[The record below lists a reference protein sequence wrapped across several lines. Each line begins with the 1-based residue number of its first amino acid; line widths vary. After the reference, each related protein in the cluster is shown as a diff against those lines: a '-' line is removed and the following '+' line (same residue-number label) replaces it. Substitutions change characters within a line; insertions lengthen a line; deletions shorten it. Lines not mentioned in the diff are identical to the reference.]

1 MQRLIALLLDSD
13 KNREIMD
20 DAYNTYARAPRAYNR
35 AIGVLLSMRERHP
48 WRMSVSL
55 AKRKGPASS
64 AGNPATLIV
73 ASCSG
78 VFNDRGWEARIPVIE
93 HEGDIMIDD
102 RDEIG
107 MLLANSNKSGSAGYL
122 YAYPMKLRAL
132 LGAAA
137 VAILHIANDESMR
150 SGRTEY
156 RSDNQ
161 GWTPVFYP
169 KDKYEQLE
177 LLTWWFGE
185 QKARFHKEAHDERK
199 YVAFRTSK
207 NEDGNGMIVKGIRK
221 RELNP
226 APFDRNYMT
235 HEYNERSAEIEALAS
250 LGHDEAM
257 SLIAGLEDKVNY
269 AVAEVL
275 SSRWIEV
282 NFEASAQRFLDAK
295 YELTI
300 ETEGVWKHPHFN
312 NSSDDIDLK
321 LLIRFEEQ
329 PDGSRTIYGKGT
341 ITGKCNSNKFAQ
353 NVEGPV
359 AEALFREFAVKR
371 GIVVACKRGLVELDE
386 RNGSDVP
393 LNEREI
399 SYEEYLRLG
408 LEEFIEVLDKAES
421 VEEELPAYDSL
432 DISDADTTSEGTSE
446 APASDVAALPAEHEE
461 LADWERELLGDD
473 VPVDPRREVAETV
486 AKVSAVHPWVDTLRV
501 EDVNELVASPK
512 PSKWAFEEVISW
524 LSTYVEPGYRVIFKG
539 EAAHY
544 ITEHMVAY
552 LQRPQGKVSLFSL
565 QETKLA
571 KGVSIFTHVGEKEA
585 VKVTVDEG
593 PECIALSFNK
603 CVRRV
608 DVRDAWSVFTNAN
621 IKEQAFER
629 FVDDVRSSKDPV
641 LYFVAGSDNKTRKSL
656 VDGRELLATS
666 LTPAD
671 ILYIARQRG
680 VTMPTMVVEKA
691 LPGQRGLLVRTNI
704 TK

>member
-1 MQRLIALLLDSD
+1 
-13 KNREIMD
+13 
-20 DAYNTYARAPRAYNR
+20 
-35 AIGVLLSMRERHP
+35 
-48 WRMSVSL
+48 
-55 AKRKGPASS
+55 
-64 AGNPATLIV
+64 
-73 ASCSG
+73 

-93 HEGDIMIDD
+93 HEGEILIDD

-122 YAYPMKLRAL
+122 YAYPMRLRAL

-137 VAILHIANDESMR
+137 VAILHIANDASMQ

-156 RSDNQ
+156 RSDGQ

-169 KDKYEQLE
+169 KDRYEQLE

-185 QKARFHKEAHDERK
+185 QKERFHKEAHEERK
-199 YVAFRTSK
+199 YVAFRTSE

-235 HEYNERSAEIEALAS
+235 HEYTERSTEIEALAS

-257 SLIAGLEDKVNY
+257 SLIAGLEDNAY
-269 AVAEVL
+269 HAVTEVL

-312 NSSDDIDLK
+312 NSSDDINLK

-329 PDGSRTIYGKGT
+329 PDGSRAICGKGT
-341 ITGKCNSNKFAQ
+341 MTGNCNGNKFAQ
-353 NVEGPV
+353 HVEGPV

-408 LEEFIEVLDKAES
+408 LEEFIKVLNKAES
-421 VEEELPAYDSL
+421 VEEELPADDSL
-432 DISDADTTSEGTSE
+432 GISDADTTSEGTSE
-446 APASDVAALPAEHEE
+446 APASDAAALPAEPEP
-461 LADWERELLGDD
+461 LADWERELLGD
-473 VPVDPRREVAETV
+473 PVDPRREVAETV
-486 AKVSAVHPWVDTLRV
+486 AKVSAVHPWQDTLKV

-512 PSKWAFEEVISW
+512 PSDYLFEEVISW
-524 LSTYVEPGYRVIFKG
+524 LRTYVEPGYPVIFKG
-539 EAAHY
+539 DASSY

-552 LQRPQGKVSLFSL
+552 LQRPQGKADIFGL

-571 KGVSIFTHVGEKEA
+571 EGVSILTHVGKKEA

-593 PECIALSFNK
+593 PNCIALSFNK
-603 CVRRV
+603 RLRRI
-608 DVRDAWSVFTNAN
+608 DVRDAWFVFTNAN
-621 IKEQAFER
+621 VKEQAFEQ
-629 FVDDVRSSKDPV
+629 FVADVAASKEPV

-656 VDGRELLATS
+656 VEGRELLATS

-671 ILYIARQRG
+671 ILYLAYQHG
-680 VTMPTMVVEKA
+680 MNMPAMVVEKA

>member
-1 MQRLIALLLDSD
+1 
-13 KNREIMD
+13 
-20 DAYNTYARAPRAYNR
+20 
-35 AIGVLLSMRERHP
+35 MR
-48 WRMSVSL
+48 
-55 AKRKGPASS
+55 
-64 AGNPATLIV
+64 
-73 ASCSG
+73 
-78 VFNDRGWEARIPVIE
+78 
-93 HEGDIMIDD
+93 
-102 RDEIG
+102 
-107 MLLANSNKSGSAGYL
+107 
-122 YAYPMKLRAL
+122 LRAL

-137 VAILHIANDESMR
+137 VAILHIANDASIQ

-156 RSDNQ
+156 RSDGQ

-169 KDKYEQLE
+169 KDRYEQLE

-185 QKARFHKEAHDERK
+185 QKERFHKEAHEERK
-199 YVAFRTSK
+199 YVAFRTSE

-235 HEYNERSAEIEALAS
+235 HEYTERSTEIEALAS

-257 SLIAGLEDKVNY
+257 SLIAGLEDNAY
-269 AVAEVL
+269 HAVTEVL

-312 NSSDDIDLK
+312 NSSDDINLK

-329 PDGSRTIYGKGT
+329 PDGSRAICGKGT
-341 ITGKCNSNKFAQ
+341 MTGNCNGNKFAQ
-353 NVEGPV
+353 HVEGPV

-408 LEEFIEVLDKAES
+408 LEEFIKVLNKAES
-421 VEEELPAYDSL
+421 VEEELPADDSL
-432 DISDADTTSEGTSE
+432 GISDADTTSEGTSE
-446 APASDVAALPAEHEE
+446 APASDAAALPAEPEP
-461 LADWERELLGDD
+461 LAEWERELLGD
-473 VPVDPRREVAETV
+473 PVDPRREVASII
-486 AKVSAVHPWVDTLRV
+486 AKVSAVHPWQDTLKV

-512 PSKWAFEEVISW
+512 PSKWAFEEVLSW
-524 LSTYVEPGYRVIFKG
+524 LRDYVEPGYPVIFKG
-539 EAAHY
+539 DAEIY
-544 ITEHMVAY
+544 IVENMVAY
-552 LQRPQGKVSLFSL
+552 LQRPEGETGIFGL

-571 KGVSIFTHVGEKEA
+571 EGVSILTHVGKKEA

-593 PECIALSFNK
+593 PNCIALSFNK
-603 CVRRV
+603 RLRRI
-608 DVRDAWSVFTNAN
+608 DVRDAWFVFTNAN
-621 IKEQAFER
+621 VKEQAFEW
-629 FVDDVRSSKDPV
+629 FVADVAASKEPV
-641 LYFVAGSDNKTRKSL
+641 FYFVAGSDNKTRKSL

-671 ILYIARQRG
+671 ILYLAYQHG
-680 VTMPTMVVEKA
+680 MNMPAMVVEKA

>member
-13 KNREIMD
+13 KNSKVLEDRVNMYR
-20 DAYNTYARAPRAYNR
+20 AAPRAYRR
-35 AIGVLLSMRERHP
+35 AVGALHSMTERHP

-73 ASCSG
+73 ASRSG

-93 HEGDIMIDD
+93 HEGEILIDD

-122 YAYPMKLRAL
+122 YAYPMRLRAL

-137 VAILHIANDESMR
+137 VAILHIANDASMQ

-156 RSDNQ
+156 RSDGQ

-169 KDKYEQLE
+169 KDRYEQLE

-185 QKARFHKEAHDERK
+185 QKERFHKEAHEERK
-199 YVAFRTSK
+199 YVAFRTSE

-235 HEYNERSAEIEALAS
+235 HEYTERSTEIEALAS

-257 SLIAGLEDKVNY
+257 SLIAGLEDNAY
-269 AVAEVL
+269 HAVTEVL

-312 NSSDDIDLK
+312 NSSDDINLK

-329 PDGSRTIYGKGT
+329 PDGSRAICGKGT
-341 ITGKCNSNKFAQ
+341 MTGNCNGNKFAQ
-353 NVEGPV
+353 HVEGPV

-408 LEEFIEVLDKAES
+408 LEEFIKVLNKAES
-421 VEEELPAYDSL
+421 VEEELPADDSL
-432 DISDADTTSEGTSE
+432 GISDADTTSEGTSE
-446 APASDVAALPAEHEE
+446 APASDAAALPAEPEP
-461 LADWERELLGDD
+461 LAEWERELLGD
-473 VPVDPRREVAETV
+473 PVDPRREVAETV
-486 AKVSAVHPWVDTLRV
+486 AKVSAVHPWQDTLKV

-512 PSKWAFEEVISW
+512 PSDYLFEEVVSW
-524 LSTYVEPGYRVIFKG
+524 LRTYVEPGYPVIFKG
-539 EAAHY
+539 DASSY

-552 LQRPQGKVSLFSL
+552 LQRPQGKADIFGL

-571 KGVSIFTHVGEKEA
+571 EGVSILTHVGKKEA

-593 PECIALSFNK
+593 PNCIALSFNK
-603 CVRRV
+603 RLRRI
-608 DVRDAWSVFTNAN
+608 DVRDAWFVFTNAN
-621 IKEQAFER
+621 VKEQAFEQ
-629 FVDDVRSSKDPV
+629 FMDDVRASKEPV
-641 LYFVAGSDNKTRKSL
+641 QYFVAGSDNKTRKSL
-656 VDGRELLATS
+656 VDGREFLATS

-671 ILYIARQRG
+671 ILYLAYQHG
-680 VTMPTMVVEKA
+680 MNMPAMVVEKA

>member
-20 DAYNTYARAPRAYNR
+20 DTYNTYARAPRAYNR

-48 WRMSVSL
+48 WCMSVSL
-55 AKRKGPASS
+55 ARRKGPASS

-73 ASCSG
+73 ASRSG

-93 HEGDIMIDD
+93 HEGEILIDD

-122 YAYPMKLRAL
+122 YAYPMRLRAL

-137 VAILHIANDESMR
+137 VAILHIANDASMQ

-156 RSDNQ
+156 RSDGQ

-169 KDKYEQLE
+169 KDRYEQLE

-185 QKARFHKEAHDERK
+185 QKERFHKEAHEERK
-199 YVAFRTSK
+199 YVAFRTSE

-235 HEYNERSAEIEALAS
+235 HEYTERSTEIEALAS

-257 SLIAGLEDKVNY
+257 SLIAGLEDNAY
-269 AVAEVL
+269 HAVTEVL

-312 NSSDDIDLK
+312 NSSDDINLK

-329 PDGSRTIYGKGT
+329 PDGSRAICGKGT
-341 ITGKCNSNKFAQ
+341 MTGNCNGNKFAQ
-353 NVEGPV
+353 HVEGPV

-408 LEEFIEVLDKAES
+408 LEEFIKVLNKAES
-421 VEEELPAYDSL
+421 VEEELPADDSL
-432 DISDADTTSEGTSE
+432 GISDADTTSEGTSE
-446 APASDVAALPAEHEE
+446 APASDAAALPAEPEP
-461 LADWERELLGDD
+461 LADWERELLGD
-473 VPVDPRREVAETV
+473 PVDPRREVAETV
-486 AKVSAVHPWVDTLRV
+486 AKVSAVYPWQDTLKV

-512 PSKWAFEEVISW
+512 PSDYLFEEVVSW
-524 LSTYVEPGYRVIFKG
+524 LRTYVEPGYPVIFKG
-539 EAAHY
+539 DASSY

-552 LQRPQGKVSLFSL
+552 LQRPQGKADIFGL

-571 KGVSIFTHVGEKEA
+571 EGVSILTHVGKKEA

-593 PECIALSFNK
+593 PNCIALSFNK
-603 CVRRV
+603 RLRRI
-608 DVRDAWSVFTNAN
+608 DVRDAWFVFTNAN
-621 IKEQAFER
+621 VKEQAFEQ
-629 FVDDVRSSKDPV
+629 FVADVAASKEPV

-656 VDGRELLATS
+656 VEGRELLATS
-666 LTPAD
+666 LTSAD
-671 ILYIARQRG
+671 ILYLAYQHG
-680 VTMPTMVVEKA
+680 MNMPAMVVEKA

>member
-20 DAYNTYARAPRAYNR
+20 DTYNTYARAPRAYNR

-48 WRMSVSL
+48 WCMSVSL
-55 AKRKGPASS
+55 ARRKGPASS

-73 ASCSG
+73 ASRSG

-93 HEGDIMIDD
+93 HEGEILIDD

-122 YAYPMKLRAL
+122 YAYPMRLRAL

-137 VAILHIANDESMR
+137 VAILHIANDASMQ

-156 RSDNQ
+156 RSDGQ

-169 KDKYEQLE
+169 KDRYEQLE

-185 QKARFHKEAHDERK
+185 QKERFHKEAHEERK
-199 YVAFRTSK
+199 YVAFRTSE

-235 HEYNERSAEIEALAS
+235 HEYTERSTEIEALAS

-257 SLIAGLEDKVNY
+257 SLIAGLEDNAY
-269 AVAEVL
+269 HAVTEVL

-312 NSSDDIDLK
+312 NSSDDINLK

-329 PDGSRTIYGKGT
+329 PDGSRAICGKGT
-341 ITGKCNSNKFAQ
+341 MTGNCNGNKFAQ
-353 NVEGPV
+353 HVEGPV
-359 AEALFREFAVKR
+359 AEALFREFSVKR

-408 LEEFIEVLDKAES
+408 LEEFIKVLNKAES
-421 VEEELPAYDSL
+421 VEEELPADDSL
-432 DISDADTTSEGTSE
+432 GISDADTTSEGTSD
-446 APASDVAALPAEHEE
+446 APASDAAALPAEPEP
-461 LADWERELLGDD
+461 LADWERELLGD
-473 VPVDPRREVAETV
+473 PVDPRREIASII
-486 AKVSAVHPWVDTLRV
+486 AKVSAHHPGRDTYEKRRA
-501 EDVNELVASPK
+501 EDANELVASPK
-512 PSKWAFEEVISW
+512 PSKWAFEEVLSW
-524 LSTYVEPGYRVIFKG
+524 LRTYVEPGYPVIFKG
-539 EAAHY
+539 DASSY

-552 LQRPQGKVSLFSL
+552 LQRPQGKAGIFGL
-565 QETKLA
+565 QEDELA
-571 KGVSIFTHVGEKEA
+571 DGTSILTCTSEDEA
-585 VKVTVDEG
+585 MKVTVDHNLG
-593 PECIALSFNK
+593 CIALSFSRYT
-603 CVRRV
+603 RRGNTWKSSWHEK
-608 DVRDAWSVFTNAN
+608 D
-621 IKEQAFER
+621 KEQAFEQ
-629 FVDDVRSSKDPV
+629 FVADVAASKEPV

-656 VDGRELLATS
+656 VNGRELLATS

-680 VTMPTMVVEKA
+680 VNMPAMVVEKA
-691 LPGQRGLLVRTNI
+691 MPGQRGLLVRTNI

>member
-341 ITGKCNSNKFAQ
+341 MTGKCNSNKFAQ

-461 LADWERELLGDD
+461 LADWERELLGD
-473 VPVDPRREVAETV
+473 PVDPRREVAETV
-486 AKVSAVHPWVDTLRV
+486 AKVSAVHPGRYTYEKRRA
-501 EDVNELVASPK
+501 EDANELVASPK
-512 PSKWAFEEVISW
+512 PSKWAFEEVLSW
-524 LSTYVEPGYRVIFKG
+524 LRDYVEPGYPVIFKG
-539 EAAHY
+539 DAEIY
-544 ITEHMVAY
+544 IVESMVAY
-552 LQRPQGKVSLFSL
+552 LQRPEGETGIYGL
-565 QETKLA
+565 QEDELA
-571 KGVSIFTHVGEKEA
+571 DGTSILTCTSEDEA
-585 VKVTVDEG
+585 MKVTVDHNLG
-593 PECIALSFNK
+593 CIALSFSRYT
-603 CVRRV
+603 RRGNT
-608 DVRDAWSVFTNAN
+608 WKSSCHEKN
-621 IKEQAFER
+621 KEQAFEW
-629 FVDDVRSSKDPV
+629 FMADVAASKEPV
-641 LYFVAGSDNKTRKSL
+641 LYFVAGSDNKTRRSL
-656 VDGRELLATS
+656 VEGRELLATS

-680 VTMPTMVVEKA
+680 VNMPTMVVEKA
-691 LPGQRGLLVRTNI
+691 MPGQRGLLVRTNI

>member
-20 DAYNTYARAPRAYNR
+20 DTYNTYARAPRAYNR

-48 WRMSVSL
+48 RCMSVSL
-55 AKRKGPASS
+55 ARRKGPASS

-73 ASCSG
+73 ASRSG

-93 HEGDIMIDD
+93 HEGEILIDD

-122 YAYPMKLRAL
+122 YAYPMRLRAL

-137 VAILHIANDESMR
+137 VAILHIANDASMQ

-156 RSDNQ
+156 RSDGQ

-169 KDKYEQLE
+169 KDRYEQLE

-185 QKARFHKEAHDERK
+185 QKERFHKEAHEERK
-199 YVAFRTSK
+199 YVAFRTSE

-235 HEYNERSAEIEALAS
+235 HEYTERSTEIEALAS

-257 SLIAGLEDKVNY
+257 SLIAGLEDNAY
-269 AVAEVL
+269 HAVTEVL

-300 ETEGVWKHPHFN
+300 ETEGVWKHPHFD
-312 NSSDDIDLK
+312 NSSDDINLK

-329 PDGSRTIYGKGT
+329 PDGSRAICGKGT
-341 ITGKCNSNKFAQ
+341 MTGNCNGNKFAQ
-353 NVEGPV
+353 HVEGPV

-408 LEEFIEVLDKAES
+408 LEEFIKVLNKAES
-421 VEEELPAYDSL
+421 VEEELPADDSL
-432 DISDADTTSEGTSE
+432 GISDADTTSEGTSE
-446 APASDVAALPAEHEE
+446 APASDAAALPAEPEP
-461 LADWERELLGDD
+461 LAEWERELLGD
-473 VPVDPRREVAETV
+473 PVDPRREVAETV
-486 AKVSAVHPWVDTLRV
+486 AKVSAVHPWQDTLKV

-512 PSKWAFEEVISW
+512 PSDYLFEEVVSW
-524 LSTYVEPGYRVIFKG
+524 LRTYVEPGYPVIFKG
-539 EAAHY
+539 DASSY

-552 LQRPQGKVSLFSL
+552 LQRPQGKADIFGL

-571 KGVSIFTHVGEKEA
+571 EGVSILTHVGKKEA

-593 PECIALSFNK
+593 PNCIALSFNK
-603 CVRRV
+603 RLRRI
-608 DVRDAWSVFTNAN
+608 DVRDAWFVFTNAN
-621 IKEQAFER
+621 VKEQAFEQ
-629 FVDDVRSSKDPV
+629 FMDDVRSSKEPV
-641 LYFVAGSDNKTRKSL
+641 QYFVAGSDNKTRRSL
-656 VDGRELLATS
+656 VEGRELLATS

-671 ILYIARQRG
+671 ILYLAYQHG
-680 VTMPTMVVEKA
+680 MNMPAMVVEKA
-691 LPGQRGLLVRTNI
+691 LPGQRGLLVRTGI
-704 TK
+704 DME